1 MSSLTGAQGSS
12 AHARAV
18 PAAPRRAGAVPRPAA
33 AVSRRA
39 TTADQI
45 KDYILTQGLRPGD
58 VLPTET
64 ELCENLGVSRS
75 SVREAIRTLSTLDI
89 VEVRHGR
96 GTFVGNMSLDAMVE
110 SLVFRGVLIPGD
122 DLQALREVV
131 EVRQAL
137 DMSMAERIVDG
148 LRGTADPNLHA
159 LVEQMVQSAREGQ
172 TFPKQDRH
180 FHTELLEHV
189 GNSLVGQ
196 LVTAFWDVHTAVM
209 PRLGLSLPADLE
221 QTAQAHGDMLR
232 AAEAG
237 DVEAFRAAVV
247 DHYAPLQRALDE
259 AQPARRAT
267 PGRAEA
273 AR

>member
-75 SVREAIRTLSTLDI
+75 SVREAIRSLSNLDI
-89 VEVRHGR
+89 VVVRHGR